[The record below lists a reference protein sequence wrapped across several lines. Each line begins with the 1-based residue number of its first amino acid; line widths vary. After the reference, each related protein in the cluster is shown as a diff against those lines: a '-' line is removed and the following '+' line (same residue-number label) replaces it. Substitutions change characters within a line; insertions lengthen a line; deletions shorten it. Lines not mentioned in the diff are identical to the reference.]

1 MLNKDDFTFGVEVE
15 YKGVWNSTVTSV
27 LTNAGINAKMIGYS
41 GGHPSGV
48 WRVTTDA
55 TVSERYNYSTGE
67 GLGGEIVSPV
77 LKVANGFAELK
88 KVCDAVN
95 TLNDLSITSACGIHV
110 HLHHPDMTTRIA
122 KKVAMRYGDY
132 SANINGFLPR
142 SRRTNRWAQNVARLK
157 NWLQRDTSN
166 TLYQL
171 GRRYPDKYY
180 SVNLRSLAKHETI
193 EFRQHGGSTD
203 FTKISNWIKFLMG
216 FTVASS
222 QTGLTTDHSFYK
234 SSKRQLFGEVRELL
248 EGANHK
254 LVYGG
259 ASRWNVLN
267 QDNEI
272 VSSVTIDQ
280 LKTFYHQGAI
290 NQDGYSL
297 RKARTTLNDTFSVW
311 FSQFTNLTTDSLY
324 NQVDPEVESFLQTRT
339 NHFAN
344 AS

>member
-1 MLNKDDFTFGVEVE
+1 MLNKDDFTFGVEME

-77 LKVANGFAELK
+77 LTVANGFAELK

-110 HLHHPDMTTRIA
+110 HLYHPDMTCNIA
-122 KKVAMRYGDY
+122 KKVALRYGDF
-132 SANINGFLPR
+132 SAYINGFLPR
-142 SRRTNRWAQNVARLK
+142 SRRTNRWAQNVVRLK
-157 NWLQRDTSN
+157 NWLQQDTSN

-180 SVNLRSLAKHETI
+180 SVNLRSLAKHQTI

-203 FTKISNWIKFLMG
+203 YTKISNWVKFLMG

-222 QTGLTTDHSFYK
+222 DTSTVGNFSTYSSN
-234 SSKRQLFGEVRELL
+234 SSKAFGEVREILD
-248 EGANHK
+248 GFGYK
-254 LVYGG
+254 LVYG
-259 ASRWNVLN
+259 SRGVWKVLDS
-267 QDNEI
+267 DNNFQAM
-272 VSSVTIDQ
+272 VTNET
-280 LKTFYHQGAI
+280 LFTFYNENTI
-290 NQDGYSL
+290 NNLGVSKKRATNKL
-297 RKARTTLNDTFSVW
+297 NENFTTW
-311 FSQFTNLTTDSLY
+311 ISQFTNQTTDSLY